1 VPEKQ
6 FYTEVKQAWGNWLT
20 EMAEWEWFVT
30 MTFRD
35 PPHLPGR
42 GTWTKPGWGYAKK
55 AWREFQAVTMPAVD
69 RRRWVRCFEMQEWRG
84 VPHIHA
90 LVAGVD
96 PGIRRM
102 DMVDWAWTNYG
113 QARILPYDPSKG
125 AGYYLCKYLSKEM
138 SDIEFGGLECIKRGA
153 I

>member
-1 VPEKQ
+1 MPEKQ

-20 EMAEWEWFVT
+20 GLAEWEWFVT

-35 PPHLPGR
+35 PPQLPGR

-69 RRRWVRCFEMQEWRG
+69 QRKWVRCFEMQEWRG

-90 LVAGVD
+90 LVAGVN
-96 PGIRRM
+96 PG
-102 DMVDWAWTNYG
+102 NGYG
-113 QARILPYDPSKG
+113 RLGLDQLRAGKDSPLRSKQR
-125 AGYYLCKYLSKEM
+125 
-138 SDIEFGGLECIKRGA
+138 GGLLPMQVPL
-153 I
+153 